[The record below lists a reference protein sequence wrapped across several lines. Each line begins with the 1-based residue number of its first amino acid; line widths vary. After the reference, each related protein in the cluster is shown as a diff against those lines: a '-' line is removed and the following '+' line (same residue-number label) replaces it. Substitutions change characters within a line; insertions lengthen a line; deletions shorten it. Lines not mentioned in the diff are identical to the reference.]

1 MRGWES
7 GEKEEGRF
15 DEGGFGGAGCAGYGC
30 WGVRFADLYRRV
42 GEGASVEVEATEFA
56 EAVRGLE
63 SEGKVQLVGEG
74 ARRMVRRVTGV
85 V

>member
-1 MRGWES
+1 MRAVL
-7 GEKEEGRF
+7 EGL
-15 DEGGFGGAGCAGYGC
+15 DALGMAAG
-30 WGVRFADLYRRV
+30 GVRFADLYRRV